1 MVKKLNSDGNLI
13 EHYNFLVEKGHDIIR
28 LDKFLMLRLAN
39 KSRNRIQQCIING
52 NVFCNDNK
60 QTKSNYKVKPNDEIS
75 IRFEYEPLDKSIVP
89 ENISLDILYDD
100 DDIIVVNK
108 KPGMVVH
115 PSFGHYSGTLVHALL
130 FRYNDLNKLDNQER
144 PGLVHRIDKNTSGL
158 LVVARN
164 ADSLTNLSSQFAD
177 HSIDRKYIALVW
189 GVLKKDYG
197 TIEGNI
203 GRNLKNRKI
212 MDVFQEDK
220 KGKHSVTHY
229 KVIERFSY
237 VTLIE
242 CQLETGRT
250 HQIRVHMKHIGHPL
264 FNDHEYG
271 GDKILKGTRFSKY
284 TQFVKNCFK
293 ILPRQ
298 ALHAKSLGFFHPKS
312 YKKVH
317 FDSDLPQDFQELIN
331 KWRIYS
337 NSNLF
342 TN

>member
-1 MVKKLNSDGNLI
+1 MPKQSNLDDNLF
-13 EHYNFLVEKGHDIIR
+13 EHYSFLVEKGHDIIR

-52 NVFCNDNK
+52 NVFCNNK
-60 QTKSNYKVKPNDEIS
+60 KQIKSNYKVKPDDNIS
-75 IRFEYEPLDKSIVP
+75 IRFEYEPLDKSIIP
-89 ENISLDILYDD
+89 ENIPLDILYDD
-100 DDIIVVNK
+100 NHIIIVNK

-130 FRYNDLNKLDNQER
+130 FKYTELNKLDNQER

-164 ADSLTNLSSQFAD
+164 ADSLTNLSAQFSD
-177 HSIDRKYIALVW
+177 HSIERKYIALVW
-189 GVLKKDYG
+189 GVLKEDTG
-197 TIEGNI
+197 IVEGNI
-203 GRNLKNRKI
+203 GRSLKNRKI
-212 MDVFQEDK
+212 MDVFQEND

-237 VTLIE
+237 TTLIE

-264 FNDHEYG
+264 FNDNEYG

-284 TQFVKNCFK
+284 KQFIENCFK
-293 ILPRQ
+293 VLPRQ
-298 ALHAKSLGFFHPKS
+298 ALHAKSLGFIHPKTNQ
-312 YKKVH
+312 KIH
-317 FDSDLPQDFQELIN
+317 FDSDLPQDFQELIK
-331 KWRIYS
+331 KWKVYS

>member
-1 MVKKLNSDGNLI
+1 MSENTNLEDNLI
-13 EHYNFLVEKGHDIIR
+13 EHYNFLVEKGNDIIR

-52 NVFCNDNK
+52 NVFCNNNK
-60 QTKSNYKVKPNDEIS
+60 QIKSNYKVKPNDEIS
-75 IRFEYEPLDKSIVP
+75 IRFEYEPIDKSIVP
-89 ENISLDILYDD
+89 ENIPLNIIYDD
-100 DDIIVVNK
+100 NDIIVVNK

-115 PSFGHYSGTLVHALL
+115 PSFGHYSGTLIHALL
-130 FRYNDLNKLDNQER
+130 FKYNELNKLNDQER

-164 ADSLTNLSSQFAD
+164 ADSLTNLSAQFFD
-177 HSIDRKYIALVW
+177 HSIERKYIALVW
-189 GVLKKDYG
+189 GVLKEDSG

-203 GRNLKNRKI
+203 GRNLRNRKI
-212 MDVFQEDK
+212 MDVFQEDG

-250 HQIRVHMKHIGHPL
+250 HQIRVHMKYVGHPL
-264 FNDHEYG
+264 FNDNEYG

-298 ALHAKSLGFFHPKS
+298 ALHAKSLGFVHPKTN
-312 YKKVH
+312 KKMH
-317 FDSDLPQDFQELIN
+317 FDSELPQDFKELIE
-331 KWRIYS
+331 KWRVYS
-337 NSNLF
+337 NSSLF

>member
-1 MVKKLNSDGNLI
+1 MLGSTNLEDNLI

-39 KSRNRIQQCIING
+39 KSRNRIQQCIVNG
-52 NVFCNDNK
+52 NVFCNNNK
-60 QTKSNYKVKPNDEIS
+60 QTKSNYIVKPNDEIS
-75 IRFEYEPLDKSIVP
+75 IRFEYEPIDKSIVP
-89 ENISLDILYDD
+89 ENIPLNIIYDD
-100 DDIIVVNK
+100 NDIIVVNK

-115 PSFGHYSGTLVHALL
+115 PSFGHYSGTLIHALL
-130 FRYNDLNKLDNQER
+130 FKYNELNKLDNQER

-164 ADSLTNLSSQFAD
+164 ADSLTNLSVQFYD
-177 HSIDRKYIALVW
+177 HSIERKYIALVW
-189 GVLKKDYG
+189 GVLKEDSG

-203 GRNLKNRKI
+203 GRNLRNRKI
-212 MDVFQEDK
+212 MDVFQEDE
-220 KGKHSVTHY
+220 KGKYSVTHY
-229 KVIERFSY
+229 KVIERFNY

-250 HQIRVHMKHIGHPL
+250 HQIRVHMKYIGHPL
-264 FNDHEYG
+264 FNDNEYG

-298 ALHAKSLGFFHPKS
+298 ALHAKSLGFIHPKTN
-312 YKKVH
+312 KKMH
-317 FDSDLPQDFQELIN
+317 FDSDLPQDFQELIE
-331 KWRIYS
+331 KWRVYS

>member
-1 MVKKLNSDGNLI
+1 MVEQSNRAANLF
-13 EHYNFLVEKGHDIIR
+13 EHYNFVVEKGHDIIR
-28 LDKFLMLRLAN
+28 LDKFLILRLAN

-52 NVFCNDNK
+52 NVFCNNK
-60 QTKSNYKVKPNDEIS
+60 KQIKSNYKVKPNDEIS
-75 IRFEYEPLDKSIVP
+75 IRFEYEPLDKSIIP
-89 ENISLDILYDD
+89 EDIPLDILYDD

-108 KPGMVVH
+108 KAGMVVH

-130 FRYNDLNKLDNQER
+130 FKYTELNKLDNQER
-144 PGLVHRIDKNTSGL
+144 PGLVHRIDKNTTGL

-164 ADSLTNLSSQFAD
+164 PDTLTHLSAQFAD
-177 HSIDRKYIALVW
+177 HSIERKYIALVW
-189 GVLKKDYG
+189 GVLKNDSG
-197 TIEGNI
+197 TIEGNV

-212 MDVFQEDK
+212 MDVFEEEG

-250 HQIRVHMKHIGHPL
+250 HQIRVHMKYIGHPL
-264 FNDHEYG
+264 FNDNEYG

-284 TQFVKNCFK
+284 KRFIDNCFK

-298 ALHAKSLGFFHPKS
+298 ALHAKSLGFIHPNT
-312 YKKVH
+312 KKKIH
-317 FDSDLPQDFQELIN
+317 FDSDLPQEFQELIN
-331 KWRIYS
+331 KWRVYS

>member
-1 MVKKLNSDGNLI
+1 MAEKSNLDESLF
-13 EHYNFLVEKGHDIIR
+13 EHYNFLVEKGHDIVR

-52 NVFCNDNK
+52 NVFCNNK
-60 QTKSNYKVKPNDEIS
+60 KQIKSNYKVKPNDQIS
-75 IRFEYEPLDKSIVP
+75 IRFEYEPLDKSINP
-89 ENISLDILYDD
+89 ENIPLDILYDD
-100 DDIIVVNK
+100 NDIIIVNK

-130 FRYNDLNKLDNQER
+130 FKYAELNDLDNQER

-164 ADSLTNLSSQFAD
+164 AESLTNLSAQFAN
-177 HSIDRKYIALVW
+177 HSIERKYVALVW
-189 GVLKKDYG
+189 GVLKEDTG

-203 GRNLKNRKI
+203 GRSLKNRKI
-212 MDVFQEDK
+212 MDVFQEDD
-220 KGKHSVTHY
+220 KGKHSITHY
-229 KVIERFSY
+229 KVLERFSY
-237 VTLIE
+237 TTLIE

-264 FNDHEYG
+264 FNDNEYG

-284 TQFVKNCFK
+284 KQFIENCFK

-298 ALHAKSLGFFHPKS
+298 ALHAKSLGFIHPKTNQ
-312 YKKVH
+312 KIH
-317 FDSDLPQDFQELIN
+317 FDSDLPQDFQELIK
-331 KWRIYS
+331 KWKVYS

>member
-1 MVKKLNSDGNLI
+1 MPENTNLEDSLI

-52 NVFCNDNK
+52 NVFCNNNK

-75 IRFEYEPLDKSIVP
+75 IRFEYEPIDKSIVP
-89 ENISLDILYDD
+89 ENIPLNIIYDD
-100 DDIIVVNK
+100 NDVIVVNK

-115 PSFGHYSGTLVHALL
+115 PSFGHYSGTLIHALL
-130 FRYNDLNKLDNQER
+130 FKYNDLNKLDNQER

-164 ADSLTNLSSQFAD
+164 ADSLTDLSAQFYD
-177 HSIDRKYIALVW
+177 HSIERKYIALVW
-189 GVLKKDYG
+189 GVVKEDSG

-203 GRNLKNRKI
+203 GRNLRNRKI
-212 MDVFQEDK
+212 MDVFQEDE

-250 HQIRVHMKHIGHPL
+250 HQIRVHMSYKGNSIL
-264 FNDHEYG
+264 
-271 GDKILKGTRFSKY
+271 GDKSYGKKRK
-284 TQFVKNCFK
+284 KFK
-293 ILPRQ
+293 KIDPDVEKKINNFGRQ
-298 ALHAKSLGFFHPKS
+298 ALHAQSLGFIHPRSGEQMFFKAKRPKDFESLIKNLEKS
-312 YKKVH
+312 
-317 FDSDLPQDFQELIN
+317 SI
-331 KWRIYS
+331 
-337 NSNLF
+337 
-342 TN
+342 

>member
-1 MVKKLNSDGNLI
+1 MAEELSLNDNLI
-13 EHYNFLVEKGHDIIR
+13 EHYSFLVEKGHDIIR

-52 NVFCNDNK
+52 NVFCNNK
-60 QTKSNYKVKPNDEIS
+60 KQVKSNYKVKPNDEIS
-75 IRFEYEPLDKSIVP
+75 IRFEYEPLDKSITP
-89 ENISLDILYDD
+89 ENIPLDIIYDD
-100 DDIIVVNK
+100 DQIIVVNK

-115 PSFGHYSGTLVHALL
+115 PSFGHYTGTLIHALL
-130 FRYNDLNKLDNQER
+130 YRYSELNKLENKER

-158 LVVARN
+158 LVVAR
-164 ADSLTNLSSQFAD
+164 DSDSMTHLSAQFAD
-177 HSIDRKYIALVW
+177 HSIERKYIALVW
-189 GVLKKDYG
+189 GVLKEDHG

-212 MDVFQEDK
+212 MDVFPEKD

-242 CQLETGRT
+242 CKLETGRT
-250 HQIRVHMKHIGHPL
+250 HQIRVHMKYIGHPL
-264 FNDHEYG
+264 FNDNEYG

-284 TQFVKNCFK
+284 TQFIKNCFK
-293 ILPRQ
+293 LFPTH
-298 ALHAKSLGFFHPKS
+298 ALHAKSLGFMHPKNN
-312 YKKVH
+312 KRIN
-317 FDSDLPQDFQELIN
+317 FDSELPKNFQDLIQ
-331 KWRIYS
+331 KWRVYS
-337 NSNLF
+337 HSNLS